1 MLNAGFDMGFNIND
15 RTKLAIAGSVAA
27 IGTIYVIATNF
38 EVHIEE
44 VSIDDATV
52 VKHMKHFNYNHSS
65 LLDCKFFNFHT
76 GVKNP
81 YKSFNDL
88 LPNQLH
94 PRSYILTSP
103 QDFAAQRLNDW
114 IVDKFYILK
123 DFCNLHYDLYIL
135 TSLMLVGLL
144 NYFFLIS
151 LIESKEVAMKKYLNE
166 DVRENL

>member
-1 MLNAGFDMGFNIND
+1 MLNRGFDMGFNMD
-15 RTKLAIAGSVAA
+15 DTTKLIIAGSVAA
-27 IGTIYVIATNF
+27 LGTIYVISTNF
-38 EVHIEE
+38 EIYIEE
-44 VSIDDATV
+44 ISIDNTTV
-52 VKHMKHFNYNHSS
+52 AKHMKHFNYNHSS
-65 LLDCKFFNFHT
+65 LLDCKFLNFST
-76 GVKNP
+76 GGKNP

-88 LPNQLH
+88 LPKQLH

-135 TSLMLVGLL
+135 TSLTLIGLL
-144 NYFFLIS
+144 NYFFLKS